1 MAPRNW
7 GGDATPRGRP
17 SLTLQQ
23 DEFMLLCRDYVERN
37 GPLDGNT
44 YVERLGLE
52 RKKLAKKTKKH
63 VRLLTVYSY
72 LYGLS
77 FIPAPPGDKP
87 RGWPCGKTVTNYWL

>member
-1 MAPRNW
+1 MYFDAPFDPP
-7 GGDATPRGRP
+7 DAPDVPDAVEELRP

-63 VRLLTVYSY
+63 LRLLTVYSY
-72 LYGLS
+72 L
-77 FIPAPPGDKP
+77 
-87 RGWPCGKTVTNYWL
+87 